1 MSDVDH
7 DAMMP
12 QEKYYDEIKKG
23 LVQFSSTELSYP
35 VAPQIDKQIKIAD
48 TATCAQTTSPL
59 RLQVHPRNNNN
70 NNNKAET
77 LDHVG

>member
-23 LVQFSSTELSYP
+23 SLSYP

-70 NNNKAET
+70 NNKAET